1 MKKKLLL
8 VVNADWF
15 FLSHRLP
22 IALEAQKQNYEIHVA
37 VGLTDK
43 LEVLEAYGFIV
54 HPLDMQRG
62 STHVTGILHSVLQI
76 YRVMKAVKPDLVH
89 LVTIKPV
96 LLGGLAARMAK
107 VPAVVA
113 AISGLGFVFLD
124 VGIKAALRRLIVSRF
139 YAIALGH
146 KNLKVIFQNKDDQT
160 RVCRMSG
167 LGSNS
172 IELIRGSGVDL
183 EQYRVKELPSGTPIV
198 ILAARLLKDKG
209 VQEFIEAARLLS
221 RSEYAPKHGVRCV
234 LVGEPDPENPS
245 SVTPEALELWRE
257 EGVIEVWGR
266 RSDMADVLASA
277 TVVVLP
283 SYREGLPKVLIE
295 AAACGRAIV
304 TSDVP
309 GCRDAI
315 EPDVT
320 GILVPARQVEPLAK
334 AIKYLLDRPSLCA
347 EMGGAGR
354 RLAEQAFD
362 VHSVVEEHM
371 RIYRQLVERGAQ

>member
-8 VVNADWF
+8 VVNVDWF

-22 IALEAQKQNYEIHVA
+22 IALEAQKQDYEVHVA
-37 VGLTDK
+37 IGLTDK
-43 LEVLEAYGFIV
+43 LETLESYGFIV

-62 STHVTGILHSVLQI
+62 STHVTGMLCSVLQI

-96 LLGGLAARMAK
+96 LLGGLAARLAK

-113 AISGLGFVFLD
+113 AISGMGFVFLD
-124 VGIKAALRRLIVSRF
+124 AGIKADLRRLIVGRF

-146 KNLKVIFQNKDDQT
+146 KNLKAIFQNKDDQAN
-160 RVCRMSG
+160 VCRMSG
-167 LGSNS
+167 LGSDS
-172 IELIRGSGVDL
+172 VELIRGSGVDL
-183 EQYRVKELPSGTPIV
+183 ELYRVKELPGGAPIV

-209 VQEFIEAARLLS
+209 VQEFVEAARLLS

-245 SVTPEALELWRE
+245 SVTLETLELWRE
-257 EGVIEVWGR
+257 EGVVEIWGG
-266 RSDMADVLASA
+266 RSDMVDVLASA

-320 GILVPARQVEPLAK
+320 GILVPARKVEPLAK
-334 AIKYLLDRPSLCA
+334 AIQYLLDRPPLCA
-347 EMGGAGR
+347 EMGAAGR

-362 VHSVVEEHM
+362 VRSVVKEHM
-371 RIYRQLVERGAQ
+371 RIYHELAGKGAQ